1 MMIAM
6 YDKLTECPLFRG
18 MSAEQIA
25 SVLSCDGDNYILTDY
40 QASDVIARRDMAYSG
55 LMIIV
60 EGRASGVI
68 TYSDG
73 SSAKVDSIESP
84 GLIAPAFLFGGYN
97 RLPIDVVAD
106 VPTKIMTLHRGFI
119 FELMQENMIILSNF
133 IDIISNRANIWSKKI
148 YFLSFKSLKQK
159 AASYLLDHSSADNS
173 KVPMPDIAQIADV
186 FASTRSALMTAL
198 EGLERKGLI
207 DINGNDIAV
216 VNRDAL
222 HDILK

>member
-1 MMIAM
+1 MIAM

-18 MSAEQIA
+18 MSAEQISSA
-25 SVLSCDGDNYILTDY
+25 LSCDGDNYILTDY
-40 QASDVIARRDMAYSG
+40 AASDVIARRDTAYSG

-73 SSAKVDSIESP
+73 SISKVDSIESP

-97 RLPIDVVAD
+97 RLPVDVVAD
-106 VPTKIMTLHRGFI
+106 VSTKVMTLHRGFI
-119 FELMQENMIILSNF
+119 FELMQENIIILSNF

-159 AASYLLDHSSADNS
+159 AASYLLDHSSSDKNI
-173 KVPMPDIAQIADV
+173 VPMPDIAQIADV
-186 FASTRSALMTAL
+186 FASTRSALMTVL
-198 EGLERKGLI
+198 EGLERKGVI
-207 DINGNDIAV
+207 KINGNDIAIL
-216 VNRDAL
+216 NRDAM

>member
-1 MMIAM
+1 MIAM

-40 QASDVIARRDMAYSG
+40 QASDVIARRDTAYSG

-68 TYSDG
+68 SYSDG
-73 SSAKVDSIESP
+73 SSSKVDSIESP

-159 AASYLLDHSSADNS
+159 AASYLLDHSSAGNNV
-173 KVPMPDIAQIADV
+173 VPMPDISQIADV
-186 FASTRSALMTAL
+186 FASTRSALMTVL
-198 EGLERKGLI
+198 EGLERKGLV
-207 DINGNDIAV
+207 DINGNDITV

>member
-1 MMIAM
+1 MM

-18 MSAEQIA
+18 MSAQQIA

-40 QASDVIARRDMAYSG
+40 AASEVIARRDTAYSG

-73 SSAKVDSIESP
+73 SNAKVDSIESP

-97 RLPIDVVAD
+97 RLPLDVVAD

-159 AASYLLDHSSADNS
+159 AASYLLDHSSADNNA
-173 KVPMPDIAQIADV
+173 VPMPDIAQIADV
-186 FASTRSALMTAL
+186 FASTRSALMTVL
-198 EGLERKGLI
+198 EGLERKGLV
-207 DINGNDIAV
+207 DINGNDITV